1 MTAAG
6 NLAGRARDAAP
17 SSRRQRLTPAE
28 LDQLRADD
36 AQRKRDCL
44 VETLED
50 VREEIDAKIS
60 EAERH
65 AQ

>member
-1 MTAAG
+1 MIGAG
-6 NLAGRARDAAP
+6 LA
-17 SSRRQRLTPAE
+17 L
-28 LDQLRADD
+28 LDLVLCG
-36 AQRKRDCL
+36 DCL